1 MNARI
6 ARTVGT
12 LVAAGGLLLGLSAC
26 SYSVAADDVKSQITS
41 AVQDQLQAAP
51 TSVTCPSDLDAKVG
65 ATLTC
70 TVVMPD
76 QKFDV
81 VAKVTAVEG
90 KDVKFDI
97 NQV

>member
-12 LVAAGGLLLGLSAC
+12 LAAAGALLLGLSAC
-26 SYSVAADDVKSQITS
+26 SYSVAADDVKTQITS
-41 AVQDQLQAAP
+41 AVQDQLKAAP
-51 TSVTCPSDLDAKVG
+51 QSVTCPGDLDAKVG

-70 TVVMPD
+70 NVVMPD
-76 QKFDV
+76 RSFDV
-81 VAKVTAVEG
+81 LAKVTAVEG

-97 NQV
+97 NEV